1 MNEQRN
7 EELRLVPPWVA
18 NKPWPKGIR
27 TVAVEELDVLGV
39 DRQGNLYWDGH
50 PIEIREVSL
59 KWPERSLAI
68 AGILVAIVAVI
79 IQSWQWG
86 RDLTWVAATWCPPV

>member
-27 TVAVEELDVLGV
+27 TVALEELDVLGV
-39 DRQGNLYWDGH
+39 DR
-50 PIEIREVSL
+50 
-59 KWPERSLAI
+59 
-68 AGILVAIVAVI
+68 
-79 IQSWQWG
+79 
-86 RDLTWVAATWCPPV
+86 